1 MQRQRLATAL
11 KPRQSEPWDQ
21 PGQRAE
27 DNNACRWEWKFS
39 LVKLDN
45 ERVSITDLGRDF
57 LLYLTAANLPE
68 KPG

>member
-1 MQRQRLATAL
+1 MG
-11 KPRQSEPWDQ
+11 